1 MAIITK
7 EGEHGA
13 LREALVQNLLI
24 FGVAAPSVML
34 NYINS
39 MLHVHLNHDNAKKM
53 QAIQPRTTQ
62 VGFELMTI

>member
-13 LREALVQNLLI
+13 PRE
-24 FGVAAPSVML
+24 VAAPSVML

-53 QAIQPRTTQ
+53 QVIQRHLEQPKWD
-62 VGFELMTI
+62 LNS